1 MSSKDAHSPRFQLGF
16 QVFQGIVC
24 DLVSGKR
31 LDDQERQNHRFE
43 KGEVAWELRWMV
55 KQRKTCQV
63 ENMADFQPLE
73 RLGDKR

>member
-1 MSSKDAHSPRFQLGF
+1 
-16 QVFQGIVC
+16 
-24 DLVSGKR
+24 
-31 LDDQERQNHRFE
+31 
-43 KGEVAWELRWMV
+43 LRWMV